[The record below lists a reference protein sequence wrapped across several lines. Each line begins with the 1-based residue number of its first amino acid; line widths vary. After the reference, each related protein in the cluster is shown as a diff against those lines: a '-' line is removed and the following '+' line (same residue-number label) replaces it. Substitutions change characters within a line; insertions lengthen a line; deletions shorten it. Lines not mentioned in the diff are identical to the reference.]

1 MFFTAYTAIG
11 STEEEKEGEAASG
24 VNKEGEEDMDRST
37 AAAKHGNC
45 AVTLLETSWS
55 LPPRQEGKARRS
67 RSKS

>member
-11 STEEEKEGEAASG
+11 STEEEEEEEASG
-24 VNKEGEEDMDRST
+24 VDEEGKEDMDRST

-55 LPPRQEGKARRS
+55 LPPRQEGKACIS